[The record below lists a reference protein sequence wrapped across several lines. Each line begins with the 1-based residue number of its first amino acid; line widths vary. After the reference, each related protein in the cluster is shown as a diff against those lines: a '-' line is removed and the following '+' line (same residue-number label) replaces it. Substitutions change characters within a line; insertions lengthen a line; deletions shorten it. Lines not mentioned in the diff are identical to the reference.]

1 MASGL
6 VTMDDVEK
14 KLSETISEIR
24 KKFPDIS
31 SYQYST
37 ENPIANS
44 LDLTISEQTGI
55 RDDGYVIGKKIVI
68 NRDIPYL
75 ERKNFSLFHEISH
88 YLISIDDEIIS
99 FLMEFHAGKEKEYQL
114 YIEFICN
121 LGAGEFLAPIDIIR
135 EQITGNKFS
144 ITLLKVLDGIFP
156 ASKPAIIFQL
166 ARTASHKCT
175 LVVVDRGFPPRV
187 SGKQLDK
194 FQEVPITR
202 EQYYI
207 LYSATS
213 KRNKYRPGRYTI
225 VPKHH
230 LLRNA
235 FEEESFLT
243 GRDFVPYKSGNQKHK
258 CECEAMY
265 YRGKVFGLFNLERPT
280 NDHLQPKLFKE
291 FLD

>member
-1 MASGL
+1 
-6 VTMDDVEK
+6 
-14 KLSETISEIR
+14 
-24 KKFPDIS
+24 
-31 SYQYST
+31 
-37 ENPIANS
+37 
-44 LDLTISEQTGI
+44 
-55 RDDGYVIGKKIVI
+55 
-68 NRDIPYL
+68 
-75 ERKNFSLFHEISH
+75 
-88 YLISIDDEIIS
+88 
-99 FLMEFHAGKEKEYQL
+99 MEFHAGKEKEYQL
-114 YIEFICN
+114 YTEFLCN
-121 LGAGEFLAPIDIIR
+121 LGAGEFLAPIDTIR
-135 EQITGNKFS
+135 EQISGNKFS
-144 ITLLKVLDGIFP
+144 ITLLKALDGIFS

-187 SGKQLDK
+187 LGQQLDK
-194 FQEVPITR
+194 FQEVPVTR

-230 LLRNA
+230 LLWNA

-243 GRDFVPYKSGNQKHK
+243 GRDFVPYKSGNQKHE

-291 FLD
+291 ILD